1 MGQPR
6 NGIRPKSLA
15 TRQETNRIASRSKRK
30 RKIRIIESK
39 ILFRSDSAR
48 ILVLRKVSTRRFYSL
63 RNSRI
68 FSNLNCMD
76 KSNLRE
82 KL

>member
-30 RKIRIIESK
+30 RKIRVIELK
-39 ILFRSDSAR
+39 ILFRWDSAR

-68 FSNLNCMD
+68 FSILNCMD